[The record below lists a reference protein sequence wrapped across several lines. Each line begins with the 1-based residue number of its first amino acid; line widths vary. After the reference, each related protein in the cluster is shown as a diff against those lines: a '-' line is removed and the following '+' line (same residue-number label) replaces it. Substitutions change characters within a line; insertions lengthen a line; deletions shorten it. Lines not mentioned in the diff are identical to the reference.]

1 MTANQASNA
10 EPGAPDPGVQIPP
23 PPWQRLPDRHARRR
37 KEPISRDA
45 IVAAAVKLLDREG
58 LAALN
63 MRRLAEELGTGAASL
78 YWHVGSK
85 DGLLDLVLDQIIG
98 ENRVPDPDPPRW
110 REQLKD
116 VARDQRR
123 TSLRHPYVVRISIG
137 RIPMGLNALRFSERV
152 LAILRAG
159 GLPPRLAVQGYLLL
173 LATVNGFTVDETGVE
188 DRVDPSGPPP
198 GDLAARQQAADMA
211 RDYVASLPAEL
222 FPTMT
227 GLADEFALADPEE
240 RFEIL
245 LDIFVD
251 GLARRAATQ
260 PRLPGD
266 AAPGCGP

>member
-1 MTANQASNA
+1 MTANPASNA
-10 EPGAPDPGVQIPP
+10 ASGAPDPGAQIPP
-23 PPWQRLPDRHARRR
+23 PPWQRLPDRQARRR

-45 IVAAAVKLLDREG
+45 IVAAAVQLLDREG

-98 ENRVPDPDPPRW
+98 ENQVPVPDPPRW

-123 TSLRHPYVVRISIG
+123 ISLRHPYVVRISIG
-137 RIPMGLNALRFSERV
+137 RIPMGPNALQFSERV

-173 LATVNGFTVDETGVE
+173 IATVNGFTVDETGVE
-188 DRVDPSGPPP
+188 DGADPDGSARP
-198 GDLAARQQAADMA
+198 GDLAARQQAANMA
-211 RDYVASLPAEL
+211 RDYVASLPAGL

-227 GLADEFALADPEE
+227 GLADEFALADPDE
-240 RFEIL
+240 RFEL
-245 LDIFVD
+245 LIDIFVD
-251 GLARRAATQ
+251 GLARRAAI
-260 PRLPGD
+260 
-266 AAPGCGP
+266 AGP